1 MSSVITSSFS
11 NTNATQVTLGNTAV
25 DLRSAKVT
33 DIIAKQ
39 QTEVTKV
46 EEQPADQVTP
56 KQLGDAVER
65 INQFVNAEMRT
76 LNFSVDENSGKAV
89 VKVIDFETKDVI
101 RQIPGDEVLRMAS
114 AIKRLQDDLGSA
126 TGLLIDSKV

>member
-1 MSSVITSSFS
+1 MSSVNTSSFS

-46 EEQPADQVTP
+46 EEQPIEQVTP